1 MIPERK
7 DIARRMRE
15 VLRGARDHR
24 RELTLEAKFQG
35 DQSCLDASGA
45 IRLTIQDIL
54 PTLNN
59 SLDLPPGLEV
69 DLGVTG
75 NGVWPVSINDVEM
88 EEEDEVRDLTDQSLG
103 FAKNAIANPVR
114 TGITVEV
121 SNRAIDSAGFDLL
134 GWIQRKF
141 QLALRRYIASH
152 LYSNAIFDGN
162 NGPFSGEHAS
172 HWTVMST
179 NPYDSI
185 IQSMTLLEQMGF
197 DTSEAV
203 IIMDPPMEV
212 KLKTTPIRS
221 NEGRMIIEGVL
232 CAGYPY
238 IVNNF
243 FNTVLDEN
251 CKLVRKEDFAIGI
264 GIFKWFKIAQHGTAR
279 LTIDGKSEQVAK
291 RNVTSVSLNT
301 AWSFT
306 DLSKNVNGDPDGLKA
321 FHTLILR
328 RQYLADNQVRIFR
341 TSDGK
346 LLRVGNTNI
355 QP

>member
-1 MIPERK
+1 MRPTKK
-7 DIARRMRE
+7 DIERRLRQ
-15 VLRGARDHR
+15 VLRKGRIAR
-24 RELTLEAKFQG
+24 RELTLEPKYQD

-45 IRLTIQDIL
+45 IKLTINDIL

-69 DLGVTG
+69 EMGVTG
-75 NGVWPVSINDVEM
+75 DHVWPVSINDVEM
-88 EEEDEVRDLTDQSLG
+88 EEEDEVHDMSDQSLG
-103 FAKNAIANPVR
+103 FAKNAIAEPVR

-134 GWIQRKF
+134 GWIQKKF
-141 QLALRRYIASH
+141 QLAQRRYIASH
-152 LYSNAIFDGN
+152 LYSSAIFDGN

-172 HWTVMST
+172 QWTVLST

-197 DTSEAV
+197 DTGEAV
-203 IIMDPPMEV
+203 IIIDPPMEV
-212 KLKTTPIRS
+212 KLKTTPIRTD
-221 NEGRMIIEGVL
+221 EGRMIIEGDL

-238 IVNNF
+238 IVNNY
-243 FNTVLDEN
+243 FNTKLDEN
-251 CKLVRKEDFAIGI
+251 CKLVRKEAFAIGI

-279 LTIDGKSEQVAK
+279 LTIDGKSENVAK
-291 RNVTSVSLNT
+291 RNVTSVTLNT

-328 RQYLADNQVRIFR
+328 RQYLADCNVKIFR

-346 LLRVGNTNI
+346 LLRVGNTTI
-355 QP
+355 RP